1 MDEACTT
8 VEHLG
13 GENPVVAPDH
23 VAQVGMCPLYYFSR
37 KNVLVFELAFSF
49 DEGCERIDR
58 NPFNYP

>member
-23 VAQVGMCPLYYFSR
+23 VAQVGMCPLLFQQ
-37 KNVLVFELAFSF
+37 KECACF
-49 DEGCERIDR
+49 
-58 NPFNYP
+58 